1 MLSEET
7 KARQK
12 EAKRLWYER
21 NKDTY
26 KHPDS
31 EKRKET
37 VRKASL
43 AYYNRN
49 KEEIKTANKRKTKQA
64 HVDNRISLIKRMN
77 DLVKEESQ
85 MIHNLIRRP
94 ITKPLALLF

>member
-26 KHPDS
+26 RHPDP

-43 AYYNRN
+43 AYYHRN
-49 KEEIKTANKRKTKQA
+49 NEEIKTANRRKTKQA
-64 HVDNRISLIKRMN
+64 HVDNRISLVKRMN
-77 DLVKEESQ
+77 DHVKEESE

-94 ITKPLALLF
+94 VTKPLALLF

>member
-26 KHPDS
+26 RHPDP

-43 AYYNRN
+43 AYYHRN
-49 KEEIKTANKRKTKQA
+49 NEEIKTANRRKTKQA
-64 HVDNRISLIKRMN
+64 HVDNRISLVKRMN

-94 ITKPLALLF
+94 VTKPLALLF